1 MIVYPVFIR
10 NWVRKSRPSTNGHPA
25 GKWLKRPPLSELAQD
40 PSQLPP
46 FVTDCPVARKY
57 LTLLEPLAWANFPE
71 RNPRRAWPGPQPLA
85 RAPFVAAYLVKLH
98 EGKTYMS
105 ELRQY
110 LLEHP
115 ALVWL
120 LGFPLVPSS
129 SYPWGFDLE
138 ATVPTTRQ
146 FLAVLRQ
153 LDNDALQFLLD
164 NTVQRLQQEL
174 PPELNFGQIV
184 AFDTKHI
191 LAWVQ
196 ENNPKT
202 FIPNGRYDKNRQP
215 KADPDCRLGVKKR
228 RNQSSKIAAPDHVTP
243 TNEARP
249 ARKTAVTEAYWGY
262 GSGIVVTKLP
272 GWGEFVLAE
281 LTLTFDRHDLIY
293 FPPLMAAT
301 ERRLGFQPPFGV
313 GDAAFD
319 AFYVYDYFDQAGG
332 LAVVPL
338 SRRSKVHRTFNESGL
353 PLCEAGYPMP
363 LKDTFICRTAA
374 VHHQRGR
381 YVCPLLFP
389 QPTGQSCPLNHKRW
403 SKGGCVVTMPT
414 ALGAR
419 LRYQIDRQADT
430 FKQLYK
436 HRSATERI
444 NALAL
449 NLGIERPKLRNRQAI
464 TNRNTLIYILLNL
477 RAIQRIL
484 AKKAAFAPQPGPKS
498 S

>member
-1 MIVYPVFIR
+1 MIGYPAFIR
-10 NWVRKSRPSTNGHPA
+10 NWVRKSWPSANGRSPKK
-25 GKWLKRPPLSELAQD
+25 GLRPPSLSELAQE
-40 PSQLPP
+40 PGQLPR
-46 FVTDCPVARKY
+46 FVADCPVARKY
-57 LTLLEPLAWANFPE
+57 LTLLGPLDWVNFPE
-71 RNPRRAWPGPQPLA
+71 RSLQRAWPGPQPLA
-85 RAPFVAAYLVKLH
+85 RAPFVAAFLVKLH

-120 LGFPLVPSS
+120 LGFPLVAAPHS
-129 SYPWGFDLE
+129 PWGFDIE

-153 LDNDALQFLLD
+153 LDNAALQFLLD

-174 PPELNFGQIV
+174 PAELNFGQIV

-202 FIPNGRYDKNRQP
+202 FIPHGRYDKTRQP

-228 RNQSSKIAAPDHVTP
+228 RNQSKAASPDPATP
-243 TNEARP
+243 TSEARP
-249 ARKTAVTEAYWGY
+249 AHKTAVAEAYWGY

-293 FPPLMAAT
+293 FPSLMAAT
-301 ERRLGFQPPFGV
+301 ERRLGFRPPFGV

-319 AFYVYDYFDQAGG
+319 AFYVYDYFAQAGG
-332 LAVVPL
+332 MAVVPL
-338 SRRSKVHRTFNESGL
+338 SRRSKVHRSFNEAGL
-353 PLCEAGYPMP
+353 PLCEAGYPML
-363 LKDTFICRTAA
+363 LKDAFMCRTAA

-381 YVCPLLFP
+381 YACPLLFP
-389 QPTGQSCPLNHKRW
+389 QPTGQPCPLNHKRW
-403 SKGGCVVTMPT
+403 PKGGCVVTMPT
-414 ALGAR
+414 APGAR
-419 LRYQIDRQADT
+419 IRYQIDRQADT

-436 HRSATERI
+436 HRSATERV

-449 NLGIERPKLRNRQAI
+449 NLGIEWPKLRNRQAI
-464 TNRNTLIYILLNL
+464 TNHNTLIYILLNL
-477 RAIQRIL
+477 RAIHRVL
-484 AKKAAFAPQPGPKS
+484 AKKAALTSQSGPNLG
-498 S
+498 

>member
-1 MIVYPVFIR
+1 MIVYPAFIR
-10 NWVRKSRPSTNGHPA
+10 NWVRKSRPSANGHPPGQGLA
-25 GKWLKRPPLSELAQD
+25 RPPLSELGQNPA
-40 PSQLPP
+40 QLPH
-46 FVTDCPVARKY
+46 FVADCPVARKY
-57 LTLLEPLAWANFPE
+57 LTLLEPLDWANFPE

-105 ELRQY
+105 ELRHY

-120 LGFPLVPSS
+120 LGFPLAPSS
-129 SYPWGFDLE
+129 RYPWGFDLE

-146 FLAVLRQ
+146 FLVVLRQ
-153 LDNDALQFLLD
+153 LDNAALQFLLD

-174 PPELNFGQIV
+174 PADLNFGQIV

-202 FIPNGRYDKNRQP
+202 FMPAGRYDKNRQP

-228 RNQSSKIAAPDHVTP
+228 RNQSKTALPDPATP

-249 ARKTAVTEAYWGY
+249 ARNTAVAEVYWGY

-293 FPPLMAAT
+293 FPALMAAT
-301 ERRLGFQPPFGV
+301 ERRLGFRPPFGV

-319 AFYVYDYFDQAGG
+319 AFYVYDYFTEAGG

-338 SRRSKVHRTFNESGL
+338 SRRSKVLRTFNEAGL

-363 LKDTFICRTAA
+363 LKETYICRTAA

-381 YVCPLLFP
+381 YACPLLFP
-389 QPTGQSCPLNHKRW
+389 QPTGQPCPLNHKRW
-403 SKGGCVVTMPT
+403 PKGGCVVTMPT
-414 ALGAR
+414 APGAR
-419 LRYQIDRQADT
+419 LRYQIDREADT
-430 FKQLYK
+430 FKKLYK

-477 RAIQRIL
+477 RAIQRVL
-484 AKKAAFAPQPGPKS
+484 AKKAASDPQSGPKLN
-498 S
+498 

>member
-1 MIVYPVFIR
+1 MIVNPAFVR
-10 NWVRKSRPSTNGHPA
+10 NWFGQRWLRRNGHSTAPSWPRPS
-25 GKWLKRPPLSELAQD
+25 LSELAQN
-40 PSQLPP
+40 PAQLPG
-46 FVTDCPVARKY
+46 FVAECRVAGKY
-57 LTLLEPLAWANFPE
+57 LTLLGPLDWANFPA
-71 RNPRRAWPGPQPLA
+71 RNPQRAWPGPKPLA

-110 LLEHP
+110 LVEHP

-120 LGFPLVPSS
+120 LGFPLVACPDYS
-129 SYPWGFDLE
+129 WGFDV
-138 ATVPTTRQ
+138 AASVPTSRQ

-153 LDNDALQFLLD
+153 LDNAALQFLLD
-164 NTVQRLQQEL
+164 NTVHILQQTL

-191 LAWVQ
+191 LAWVK

-202 FIPNGRYDKNRQP
+202 FIPEGRYDKTRQP

-228 RNQSSKIAAPDHVTP
+228 ANQSPKSSATP
-243 TNEARP
+243 TQTPTQEARP
-249 ARKTAVTEAYWGY
+249 AAKTNVTQIYWGY
-262 GSGIVVTKLP
+262 GSGIVVTKVP
-272 GWGEFVLAE
+272 GWGEFVIAE

-301 ERRLGFQPPFGV
+301 ERRLGFRPPFGV

-319 AFYVYDYFDQAGG
+319 AFYVYDYFAQAGG
-332 LAVVPL
+332 QAIVPL
-338 SRRSKVHRTFNESGL
+338 SRRSKVKRTFNEEGL
-353 PLCEAGYPMP
+353 PLCEAGWPMP
-363 LKDTFICRTAA
+363 LKESFICRTTA

-381 YVCPLLFP
+381 YACPLLFP
-389 QPTGQSCPLNHKRW
+389 EPTGQQCPVNHPRW
-403 SKGGCVVTMPT
+403 PKGGCVVTMPT

-419 LRYQIDRQADT
+419 LRYQIDRQSDT
-430 FKQLYK
+430 FKQLYN

-449 NLGIERPKLRNRQAI
+449 NLGIERPKLRNHQAI

-477 RAIQRIL
+477 RAIQRVR
-484 AKKAAFAPQPGPKS
+484 AKLAAFDPQTNPKS
-498 S
+498 V